1 MLLPLHFVNH
11 DQSHAAGVRAEQVQG
26 RRSPVNS
33 AAHGASMTESI
44 VTSDEPKVAI
54 NWARLGHVYVVGNGK
69 GGVGKTTTA
78 AHLGALVASDGARV
92 LLVDLNG
99 QGNIAQVLGFAN
111 TSVDDKGR
119 NLFSAVTAG
128 VQLTPVRD
136 VRPNLDV
143 VPGGSYV
150 RRIATTLAAE
160 MGTSRDGGL
169 LLSLADALQV
179 IAPHYQLI
187 IIDSPPENPLLLQL
201 ALCAARWVIVPMK
214 TDGTS
219 RTGLRELANDIRAIR
234 DYNPFLVLLAV
245 FVFASGTKS
254 TSIRRELNEQV
265 AQDLGADNGLML
277 KSFIRQAEA
286 VARDIIKFGRLAHEL
301 EQEIPNNPR
310 HWELRRGTARGATV
324 VSSTARPVAEDF
336 AKLAEEILS
345 RAARKREEMIE
356 EGVWP

>member
-1 MLLPLHFVNH
+1 
-11 DQSHAAGVRAEQVQG
+11 
-26 RRSPVNS
+26 
-33 AAHGASMTESI
+33 MTESI
-44 VTSDEPKVAI
+44 MAADEPRVTI

-111 TSVDDKGR
+111 TAADDKGR

-128 VQLTPVRD
+128 VRLAPVLN

-150 RRIATTLAAE
+150 RRIASTLAAE
-160 MGTSRDGGL
+160 MGTSRGTGRL
-169 LLSLADALQV
+169 LVSLADALQAV
-179 IAPHYQLI
+179 ASQYKLI

-219 RTGLRELANDIRAIR
+219 RAGLRELAGDIRGIR
-234 DYNPFLVLLAV
+234 EHNPYLVLLAV
-245 FVFASGTKS
+245 FVFASGTNA
-254 TSIRRELNEQV
+254 TNIRRELTEQV
-265 AQDLGADNGLML
+265 AQDLGQNSDLML
-277 KSFIRQAEA
+277 KSFIRQSEA
-286 VARDIIKFGRLAHEL
+286 VAKDIIKYGRLAHEL
-301 EQEIPNNPR
+301 EQEIQNNPA
-310 HWELRRGTARGATV
+310 HWELRRGTATGATV
-324 VSSTARPVAEDF
+324 VSNTSRPWLETSPNLPARSSPALLEGG
-336 AKLAEEILS
+336 
-345 RAARKREEMIE
+345 KR
-356 EGVWP
+356 

>member
-1 MLLPLHFVNH
+1 M
-11 DQSHAAGVRAEQVQG
+11 AA
-26 RRSPVNS
+26 
-33 AAHGASMTESI
+33 
-44 VTSDEPKVAI
+44 DEPRVTI
-54 NWARLGHVYVVGNGK
+54 DWARLGHVYVVGNGK

-111 TSVDDKGR
+111 TAADDKGR

-128 VQLTPVRD
+128 VRLAPVLN

-150 RRIATTLAAE
+150 RRIASTLAAE
-160 MGTSRDGGL
+160 MGTSRGTGRL
-169 LLSLADALQV
+169 LVSLADALQAV
-179 IAPHYQLI
+179 ASQYKLI

-219 RTGLRELANDIRAIR
+219 RAGLRELAGDIRGIR
-234 DYNPFLVLLAV
+234 EHNPYLVLLAV
-245 FVFASGTKS
+245 FVFASGTNA
-254 TSIRRELNEQV
+254 TNIRRELTEQV
-265 AQDLGADNGLML
+265 AQDLGQNSDLML
-277 KSFIRQAEA
+277 KSFIRQSEA
-286 VARDIIKFGRLAHEL
+286 VAKDIIKYGRLAHEL
-301 EQEIPNNPR
+301 EQEIQNNPA
-310 HWELRRGTARGATV
+310 HWELRRGTATGATV
-324 VSSTARPVAEDF
+324 VSNTSRPVAGDF
-336 AKLAEEILS
+336 AKLAGEILT
-345 RAARKREEMIE
+345 RAARRREEMIE

>member
-1 MLLPLHFVNH
+1 
-11 DQSHAAGVRAEQVQG
+11 
-26 RRSPVNS
+26 
-33 AAHGASMTESI
+33 MTESI
-44 VTSDEPKVAI
+44 MTADEPRVTI

-111 TSVDDKGR
+111 TNVDDKGR

-128 VQLTPVRD
+128 VPLAPVPD

-150 RRIATTLAAE
+150 RRISTTLAAE
-160 MGTSRDGGL
+160 MGTSRDSGL
-169 LLSLADALQV
+169 LLSLADALQPV
-179 IAPHYQLI
+179 ASEYQLI

-201 ALCAARWVIVPMK
+201 ALCASRWVIVPMK

-219 RTGLRELANDIRAIR
+219 RAGLRELAGDIRAIR
-234 DYNPFLVLLAV
+234 EHNPFLVLLAV
-245 FVFASGTKS
+245 FVFASGTKA
-254 TSIRRELNEQV
+254 TSIRRELTEQV
-265 AQDLGADNGLML
+265 AQDLGANNDLML
-277 KSFIRQAEA
+277 KSFVRQAEA

-301 EQEIPNNPR
+301 EQEIPNNPT

-324 VSSTARPVAEDF
+324 VSSTSRPVAEDF

-345 RAARKREEMIE
+345 RASRKREEMIE
-356 EGVWP
+356 QGVWP

>member
-1 MLLPLHFVNH
+1 
-11 DQSHAAGVRAEQVQG
+11 
-26 RRSPVNS
+26 
-33 AAHGASMTESI
+33 MTA
-44 VTSDEPKVAI
+44 DEPRVTI

-111 TSVDDKGR
+111 TAADDKGR

-128 VQLTPVRD
+128 VRLAPVQN

-160 MGTSRDGGL
+160 MGTSRDTGRL
-169 LLSLADALQV
+169 LLSLTDALQAV
-179 IAPHYQLI
+179 ASQYKLI

-201 ALCAARWVIVPMK
+201 ALCAARWVVVPMR

-219 RTGLRELANDIRAIR
+219 RAGLRELAGDIRAIR
-234 DYNPFLVLLAV
+234 EHNPYLVLLAV
-245 FVFASGTKS
+245 FVFASGTKA
-254 TSIRRELNEQV
+254 TSIRRELTEQV
-265 AQDLGADNGLML
+265 AQDLGQNNDLML
-277 KSFIRQAEA
+277 KSFIRQSEA
-286 VARDIIKFGRLAHEL
+286 VAKDIIKFGRLAHEL
-301 EQEIPNNPR
+301 EQEIQNNPT

-324 VSSTARPVAEDF
+324 VSSTSRPVAEDF
-336 AKLAEEILS
+336 AKLAGEILS
-345 RAARKREEMIE
+345 RAARKREEMIQ

>member
-1 MLLPLHFVNH
+1 M
-11 DQSHAAGVRAEQVQG
+11 AA
-26 RRSPVNS
+26 
-33 AAHGASMTESI
+33 
-44 VTSDEPKVAI
+44 DEPRVTI

-111 TSVDDKGR
+111 TAADDKGR

-128 VQLTPVRD
+128 VRLAPVLN

-150 RRIATTLAAE
+150 RRIASTLAAE
-160 MGTSRDGGL
+160 MGTSRGTGRL
-169 LLSLADALQV
+169 LVSLADALQAV
-179 IAPHYQLI
+179 ASQYKLI

-219 RTGLRELANDIRAIR
+219 RAGLRELAGDIRGIR
-234 DYNPFLVLLAV
+234 EHNPYLVLLAV
-245 FVFASGTKS
+245 FVFASGTNA
-254 TSIRRELNEQV
+254 TNIRRELTEQV
-265 AQDLGADNGLML
+265 AQDLGQNSDLML
-277 KSFIRQAEA
+277 KSFIRQSEA
-286 VARDIIKFGRLAHEL
+286 VAKDIIKYGRLAHEL
-301 EQEIPNNPR
+301 EQEIQNNPA
-310 HWELRRGTARGATV
+310 HWELRRGTATGATV
-324 VSSTARPVAEDF
+324 VSNTSRPVAGDF
-336 AKLAEEILS
+336 AKLAGEILT
-345 RAARKREEMIE
+345 RAARRREEMIE